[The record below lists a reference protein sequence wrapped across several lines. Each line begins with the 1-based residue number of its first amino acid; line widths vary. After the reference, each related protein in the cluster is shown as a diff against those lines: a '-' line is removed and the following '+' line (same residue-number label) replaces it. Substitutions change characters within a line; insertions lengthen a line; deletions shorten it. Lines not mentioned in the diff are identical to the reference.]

1 VIGFGPEILWNRQ
14 LRGDI
19 VSGRLLARAALLLAA
34 VAGFTAVAQDQGRTD
49 NSATIATTP
58 ARGASGPKAI
68 VPRNPRVL
76 FITAKECDKCE
87 RELKRLRKPGG
98 EFESMQARGWK
109 IGESADN
116 HIQIVDRADVPEL
129 AELLKGRELPTVLC
143 VEHGE
148 VVRYFK
154 HGCTTPLDA
163 WTFGWLM
170 KGQNER
176 PKAAVPEPIEVE
188 TTGHY
193 PLRGNHW
200 SVEGDFNPTS
210 ELLVR
215 HLRGPNHGH
224 QIATDWKIEE
234 WSTEE
239 LRSLHDD
246 LHEREGGGLSG
257 GAFTQSP
264 AAPTGVSQFGAGRK
278 F

>member
-1 VIGFGPEILWNRQ
+1 
-14 LRGDI
+14 
-19 VSGRLLARAALLLAA
+19 
-34 VAGFTAVAQDQGRTD
+34 
-49 NSATIATTP
+49 
-58 ARGASGPKAI
+58 
-68 VPRNPRVL
+68 
-76 FITAKECDKCE
+76 
-87 RELKRLRKPGG
+87 
-98 EFESMQARGWK
+98 
-109 IGESADN
+109 
-116 HIQIVDRADVPEL
+116 
-129 AELLKGRELPTVLC
+129 
-143 VEHGE
+143 
-148 VVRYFK
+148 
-154 HGCTTPLDA
+154 
-163 WTFGWLM
+163 
-170 KGQNER
+170 
-176 PKAAVPEPIEVE
+176 
-188 TTGHY
+188 
-193 PLRGNHW
+193 LRGNHW

>member
-1 VIGFGPEILWNRQ
+1 M
-14 LRGDI
+14 
-19 VSGRLLARAALLLAA
+19 SGRFLAKAALLLAA
-34 VAGFTAVAQDQGRTD
+34 VAGFTAFAEDQGRND
-49 NSATIATTP
+49 KSNVANKDATE
-58 ARGASGPKAI
+58 ARRV
-68 VPRNPRVL
+68 VPRKLRVL
-76 FITAKECDKCE
+76 FITAKGCDKCE
-87 RELKRLRKPGG
+87 RELNRLRKPGG

-109 IGESADN
+109 IGETPDN
-116 HIQIVDRADVPEL
+116 HIQILDRADVPEL
-129 AELLKGRELPTVLC
+129 AELLKTREFPTVVC
-143 VEHGE
+143 VEGVE

-170 KGQNER
+170 KGQDER
-176 PKAAVPEPIEVE
+176 PKAAVPEEIQVE

-210 ELLVR
+210 ATLVT
-215 HLRGPNHGH
+215 HLRGANHVS
-224 QIATDWKIEE
+224 QLAAEWQIEE
-234 WSTEE
+234 WSVEE

-257 GAFTQSP
+257 FTQSP
-264 AAPTGVSQFGAGRK
+264 ANQTGVGQFGAGRK